1 MKVCFKCGIKK
12 PISDYYKHSQMSD
25 GHLNKCKECAKK
37 DVKCNYKENVKDPNF
52 IVKERKRGRGKYHRL
67 YEGTGKANPENN
79 ARYNIK
85 FPEKYLSKSAS
96 SNLIKPF
103 EGAEKHH
110 WSYNDEHFKDV
121 IWLSKK
127 EHNKAHRFIVY
138 DQERK
143 MYRNCFTNVLLDTKQ
158 SHETFIKYCIT
169 NQED

>member
-1 MKVCFKCGIKK
+1 MPLTGRV
-12 PISDYYKHSQMSD
+12 
-25 GHLNKCKECAKK
+25 AART
-37 DVKCNYKENVKDPNF
+37 VKGFF
-52 IVKERKRGRGKYHRL
+52 IYM
-67 YEGTGKANPENN
+67 
-79 ARYNIK
+79 
-85 FPEKYLSKSAS
+85 AS
-96 SNLIKPF
+96 SKNELRPYQEDTIFHMVNSQLERECICLPT
-103 EGAEKHH
+103 GAEKHH